1 MGVDYYI
8 ITTLKITYTNDENDY
23 IDLSKEGKFFWH
35 EVSYDSDSEGARER
49 AFEEE
54 KKLQEKELASHN
66 EEKLLFVDGQWHITS
81 QSKIEDY
88 KELISERRAQ
98 TASYTD
104 RFVGADVK
112 SIKKIKYARLR

>member
-8 ITTLKITYTNDENDY
+8 ITTLKITYTNDEKDY
-23 IDLSKEGKFFWH
+23 IDLSKQGKFFWH
-35 EVSYDSDSEGARER
+35 EVSYDSDSEGDRER

-66 EEKLLFVDGQWHITS
+66 EEKLLFLDGEWHITS

-88 KELISERRAQ
+88 KELISERRA
-98 TASYTD
+98 ASYTD